1 MISIL
6 VYEHHAS
13 MNTRYQVKVIKKIK
27 KNQREKIKKKK
38 EVVNRNVKVRNGT
51 SGGKDF

>member
-1 MISIL
+1 
-6 VYEHHAS
+6 

-27 KNQREKIKKKK
+27 KIKREKIKKKIK